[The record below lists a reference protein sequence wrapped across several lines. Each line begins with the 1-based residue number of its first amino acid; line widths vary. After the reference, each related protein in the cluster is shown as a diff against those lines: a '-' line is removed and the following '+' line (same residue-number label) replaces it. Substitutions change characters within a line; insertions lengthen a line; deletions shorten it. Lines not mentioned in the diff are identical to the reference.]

1 MKRVRPN
8 VLFAAFAL
16 TALVPAGQA
25 AAQASASD
33 HTTGYRYDKSQRLV
47 GTILP
52 DPDGGGGIRYAAVRN
67 TYDARGLLIKTEK
80 GELVNWQPETVA
92 PSSWPGFTIF
102 QTVDI
107 SYDAAGQKIKELV
120 SGAGTPQTQTQFS
133 YDSNGRPLCTAVRMN
148 VAAFGSAPVDACLH
162 GAAGGFGSDRISKN
176 VYDSAGRLVIVQ
188 RAFGTPLQQDYV
200 TYTYTAN
207 GKQATV
213 TDANG
218 TTAAYSYDGHDRL
231 ARWYFASKTTAG
243 VASTTDYEEY
253 GYDAAGNRTSLRKR
267 DGSTLTYQ
275 YDALGRNTVKI
286 VPERAG
292 LSSTHTRDVYFGYD
306 LRGLQT
312 SAHFDGPSG
321 EGVSFS
327 YDGAGRLVSSSQII
341 DGAVRTM
348 QYGLDRNGNRSEL
361 TLANVA
367 TTTFGYDGLN
377 RMSTVF
383 EGAWVNPVASFGYDA
398 QGRRTSLARTS
409 GGATSY
415 GYDAIGRLANLSD
428 DLVGTAADITSTFGH
443 NPASQIVV
451 RTRSNDNFVYGGDVT
466 LTRQYS
472 VNGLNQYTAAGPASF
487 TYDANG
493 NLTGDG
499 STSYLYDVENR
510 LVSASG
516 SHNASLR
523 YDPLGRLYET
533 VGSGVTTRFLYDG
546 DELVAEYDG
555 WGNLLRRYVHGTG
568 SDDPLLWYEGSGA
581 AGRRQL
587 YTDHQGSIVS
597 IADANGSPFHINRY
611 DDWGVPG
618 PYNLGRFQYTG
629 QAWIPEL
636 GLYYY
641 KARIYSPTL
650 GRFMQTDPI
659 GYNDHINLYAYVAN
673 DPMNN
678 TDPTGM
684 ECSGPRGETT
694 CPDKTNPSATIAT
707 AATAVVAREGT
718 GSERARGQYR
728 EQVSRLAPNDSQGR
742 SAAKARARAATP
754 PITRAAVQVVRPGTG
769 PKPGSGGT
777 ANRTNAGAD
786 SLAGRLGTAGRAAG
800 VAGFAVG
807 AARIATSDRPGQEA
821 ARVGGGIAGAL
832 AGAEAG
838 AAVGALGGPYG
849 ALAGGVI
856 GGIAGGFL
864 GEAAVNEIL
873 D

>member
-1 MKRVRPN
+1 MKRVPPKFL
-8 VLFAAFAL
+8 VAAFAL
-16 TALVPAGQA
+16 TALVPVGQA

-33 HTTGYRYDKSQRLV
+33 HTTAYRYDKSQRLV

-92 PSSWPGFTIF
+92 PSSWPGFTVF

-148 VAAFGSAPVDACLH
+148 VAAFGSAPVDACQH

-176 VYDSAGRLVIVQ
+176 IYDPAGRLVTVQ
-188 RAFGTPLQQDYV
+188 KAFGTPLQQDYV

-286 VPERAG
+286 LPERAG
-292 LSSTHTRDVYFGYD
+292 LSPTHTRDVYFGYD

-312 SAHFDGPSG
+312 WARFDGPSG

-327 YDGAGRLVSSSQII
+327 YDGAGRLVSSSQVI

-348 QYGLDRNGNRSEL
+348 QYGFDRNGNRSEL

-377 RMSTVF
+377 RMSAVF
-383 EGAWVNPVASFGYDA
+383 EGAWANQVASFGYDTH
-398 QGRRTSLARTS
+398 GRRTSLARTS
-409 GGATSY
+409 GGVTSY
-415 GYDAIGRLANLSD
+415 GYDAIGRLASLSD
-428 DLVGTAADITSTFGH
+428 DLLGTAADITSTFGH

-451 RTRSNDNFVYGGDVT
+451 RTRSNDSFVYGGDVT

-555 WGNLLRRYVHGTG
+555 WGNLLRRYVHGAG
-568 SDDPLLWYEGSGA
+568 SDDPLLWYEGSGT

-597 IADANGSPFHINRY
+597 VADASGSPFHINRY

-618 PYNLGRFQYTG
+618 TYNLGRFQYTG

-650 GRFMQTDPI
+650 GRFMQIDPI
-659 GYNDHINLYAYVAN
+659 GYKDQINLYTYVGS
-673 DPMNN
+673 DPVNSN
-678 TDPTGM
+678 DPTGLY
-684 ECSGPRGETT
+684 EC
-694 CPDKTNPSATIAT
+694 KTERDCAVAAQGIAQIRQAQRYYASAPTGSLIARSSSAASALGKVLESLGTENDGKKGAVTIQ
-707 AATAVVAREGT
+707 EGT
-718 GSERARGQYR
+718 VKSDPGARGAY
-728 EQVSRLAPNDSQGR
+728 D
-742 SAAKARARAATP
+742 
-754 PITRAAVQVVRPGTG
+754 PIGNVITLNT
-769 PKPGSGGT
+769 
-777 ANRTNAGAD
+777 
-786 SLAGRLGTAGRAAG
+786 
-800 VAGFAVG
+800 
-807 AARIATSDRPGQEA
+807 ARIRETG
-821 ARVGGGIAGAL
+821 
-832 AGAEAG
+832 
-838 AAVGALGGPYG
+838 GALGET
-849 ALAGGVI
+849 
-856 GGIAGGFL
+856 L
-864 GEAAVNEIL
+864 GHEAIHFRQRGEIL
-873 D
+873 SGKLSGNIMPEVRPLMMSYIIGKSLGSVASHSDWREYVNDRLRRYCRIMCDKAVPSAIAEESRRPF